1 MDGLIITA
9 AVILAVVAIIEIVT
23 VFFSLPVDS
32 APPYVTVLPVF
43 ADDKLFE
50 RRLEYLMQ
58 KGCGR
63 RSAILVNYT
72 ADLHQT
78 ELCRRFVHDNPDA
91 VFISKEELERFFTG
105 IFSPVDLPQDE
116 QL

>member
-72 ADLHQT
+72 ADPHQT

-105 IFSPVDLPQDE
+105 VFSPVDLPQDE